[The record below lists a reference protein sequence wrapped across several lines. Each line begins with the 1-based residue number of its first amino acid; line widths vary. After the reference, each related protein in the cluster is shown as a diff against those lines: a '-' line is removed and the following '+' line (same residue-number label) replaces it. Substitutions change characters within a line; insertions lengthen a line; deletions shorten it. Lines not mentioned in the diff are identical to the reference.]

1 MYVTDKQ
8 LRSEIRELLGMIR
21 TLGHDHGAEFQQI
34 YSALEAVN
42 EALELQQEQITDLFN
57 RINNIAE
64 KLGVE
69 QEENNG

>member
-21 TLGHDHGAEFQQI
+21 SLGHDHGAEFQQV
-34 YSALEAVN
+34 YSALESVN
-42 EALELQQEQITDLFN
+42 ESLELQQEQISDLFE
-57 RINNIAE
+57 RIDNIAE
-64 KLGVE
+64 KLGLE